1 LRDKITTAEALRE
14 VLAQRGEKRVVF
26 TNGCFDILHAGH
38 VQYLEEAAALGHIL
52 VVGLN
57 TDAGIRGL
65 KGPSRPIV
73 PQDQRALVLAGLA
86 CVDRVVPFSEPTPL
100 RLIEALLPDVLV
112 KGGDWAPENIVGAD
126 VVLANGGQVRSLA
139 FMPGV
144 STTAII
150 KRILE
155 TSHDG

>member
-1 LRDKITTAEALRE
+1 
-14 VLAQRGEKRVVF
+14 
-26 TNGCFDILHAGH
+26 

-86 CVDRVVPFSEPTPL
+86 CVDWVVPFDEPTPL

-112 KGGDWAPENIVGAD
+112 KGGDWAPENIVGAN
-126 VVLANGGQVRSLA
+126 VVLANGGEVRSLA